1 MLELLAGIGT
11 VAAVLAVGVFAS
23 AVARRQRRVRTA
35 IGEALGLTNVQAPR
49 GKAYIEGE
57 FEGFRV
63 RVEAVSPTRSSS
75 NEVPFDRTPTS
86 WRGDRVT
93 VLAADRIASEIEL
106 KAESTPTWPAVRRK
120 RKDIE
125 IGDERF
131 DAEVFLRGPELL
143 LRALLDAPTRALVRD
158 FVARGGRVAQGQ
170 LRVESSSEETPPIAL
185 IRQTVTLARHLL
197 PPDGLAARLSDVARR
212 DPLPEVR
219 TRALGAL
226 AGRFGDD
233 EGVRAVCREAL
244 TSADAELR
252 LTAAL
257 ALGGEATDTLVELTQ
272 DTEGDNSQAARA
284 IEALGRRLP
293 LERALA
299 ILTDALRAGHRNVAL
314 AVIGA
319 LGRIGDPAAVS
330 RLEAVL
336 ATAGGELSRA
346 AVEALATMADGAAE
360 AALIRALSHSEL
372 EVRVAAAE
380 ALGATGTMAAVAP
393 LRLMLDSSGAGRQIS
408 RAARQAIAAIRARAP
423 GASPG
428 QVSLAEDETGQLSY
442 AEPDRRGSLSF
453 SGQADLGASPPQ
465 GSGRQPGK
473 APSRARREKA

>member
-1 MLELLAGIGT
+1 MLEYLIGFGAI
-11 VAAVLAVGVFAS
+11 AAAFAVGVVAS
-23 AVARRQRRVRTA
+23 AIARRQRRVRTA
-35 IGEALGLTNVQAPR
+35 IGEALGLTSVRAPL

-63 RVEAVSPTRSSS
+63 RLESI
-75 NEVPFDRTPTS
+75 TPANS
-86 WRGDRVT
+86 LRYEEPIPMRWRGDRVT
-93 VLAADRIASEIEL
+93 VLAADRIAHDIEMQ
-106 KAESTPTWPAVRRK
+106 AESRRTRAESRRK
-120 RKDIE
+120 RREIE

-131 DAEVFLRGPELL
+131 DAGVSVRGPELL
-143 LRALLDAPTRALVRD
+143 LRALLDASTRSLVHD
-158 FVARGGRVAQGQ
+158 FVARGGHVTQGD
-170 LRVESSSEETPPIAL
+170 LCAESSSDETPPIAL
-185 IRQTVTLARHLL
+185 LRQAVSIARRLL
-197 PPDGLAARLSDVARR
+197 PPVDLRTRLGDIVRQ

-257 ALGGEATDTLVELTQ
+257 ALGGEATDTLVELAQ

-284 IEALGRRLP
+284 IQALGRRLP

-299 ILTDALRAGHRNVAL
+299 ILTDALRSGHRKVAV
-314 AVIGA
+314 AVIDA
-319 LGRIGDPAAVS
+319 LGRIGGPAAAS
-330 RLEAVL
+330 RLAAVL
-336 ATAGGELSRA
+336 ATAGAELSRA
-346 AVEALATMADGAAE
+346 AVGALATMADGAAE

-408 RAARQAIAAIRARAP
+408 RAARHAIAAIQARVP

-442 AEPDRRGSLSF
+442 AEPDRRGSLSY